1 MKSKRGPICMVV
13 GFLLLLS
20 AIGLMG
26 YNKWQ
31 ERQSEQVI
39 SEVMEEMEQVVVP
52 VKRKEKE
59 LPKQLQSVTIDG
71 YEYIGI
77 LSLPTVGKE
86 FPILKSWSDDLLKI
100 SPCRYKGSYL
110 KDNMIIAGHNY
121 STGFGLLKS
130 LEIGEPVEFTDTIGN
145 TQEYEVLNIEI
156 IEGTDIQGMEDKVGD
171 GWDLTLFSC
180 TYGGQ
185 SRYAVRCAK
194 VEE

>member
-31 ERQSEQVI
+31 ENQSEQVV
-39 SEVMEEMEQVVVP
+39 SEVMEEMEQVVIP

-77 LSLPTVGKE
+77 LSLPTVDKE
-86 FPILKSWSDDLLKI
+86 FPILKNWSDDLLKI

-130 LEIGEPVEFTDTIGN
+130 LEIGDPVEFTDTIGN
-145 TQEYEVLNIEI
+145 TQEYEVINIEI
-156 IEGTDIQGMEDKVGD
+156 IEGTDIQGMEEKVGD

>member
-1 MKSKRGPICMVV
+1 MVV

-31 ERQSEQVI
+31 ENQSEQVV
-39 SEVMEEMEQVVVP
+39 SEVMEELEQVVIP

-77 LSLPTVGKE
+77 LSLPTVDKE
-86 FPILKSWSDDLLKI
+86 FPILKNWSDDLLKI

-130 LEIGEPVEFTDTIGN
+130 LEIGDPVEFTDTIGN
-145 TQEYEVLNIEI
+145 TQEYEVINIEI
-156 IEGTDIQGMEDKVGD
+156 IEGTDIQGMEEKVGD